1 MLIQEPQEHGF
12 KSYYEKRYQ
21 SYAIL
26 HLEKKE
32 IERLK
37 SNVNEESK

>member
-12 KSYYEKRYQ
+12 KSYYEKRYY